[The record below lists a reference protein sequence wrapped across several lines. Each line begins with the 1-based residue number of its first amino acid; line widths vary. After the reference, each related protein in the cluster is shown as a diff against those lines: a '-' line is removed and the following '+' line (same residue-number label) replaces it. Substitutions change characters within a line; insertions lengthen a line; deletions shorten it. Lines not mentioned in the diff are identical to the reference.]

1 MIIYPLAVLGF
12 LYIIGVRGTLLVSVI
27 ISVSAPVAAITAMFS
42 SKYGA
47 DTPLSVDMV
56 SLSTVAA
63 AVTMPLVITLAQLLA

>member
-1 MIIYPLAVLGF
+1 MIVYPLAVLGF
-12 LYIIGVRGTLLVSVI
+12 LYILGVRETLLVSVI
-27 ISVSAPVAAITAMFS
+27 ISVSAPVAAITTMFS